1 MNVCDMTHMD
11 VTWLVTFSPPYIETE
26 NKKMSISYFDFLTD
40 ESWHICMWYDLS
52 WMSHDT
58 RKCDMTY
65 YQWVVTHM
73 NVIWL
78 LSMSHDT
85 HECEMPHE
93 WVMTHINVTWCTWVW
108 HDASAFDIFHMN
120 IHDVFVRHTFSLGL
134 SRTKHTHTHTHTH
147 YDTHTHTHT
156 YTHTHTNSYTH
167 PPTFFVD
174 PLRIKHLHLHT
185 QTYEHTHI
193 HTLSLSLT
201 HTHTYAHPHANAH
214 TFHLDLS
221 RTRRI
226 ALRIVSY
233 GLPIVQDDSTF
244 IIATHCSTLQQT
256 TTYCNTRISSRLV
269 RITQNE
275 GTGWRTVIACLIF
288 IGHFPPKSLIVI
300 GLFAERD
307 LQLKTSY
314 EILPPCMLRIMPHIW
329 MCRVTHTH
337 ALCRMYS
344 CVMWRKSHVTRMNES
359 CCTYEWDMS

>member
-1 MNVCDMTHMD
+1 MHLNVTLLIWMRLVSYERDMTQTNLTWLIRIWHDAYECDMTRMNVCDMTHMD

-93 WVMTHINVTWCTWVW
+93 FVMTHINVTWCTWVW
-108 HDASAFDIFHMN
+108 HDASAFDICHMN

-156 YTHTHTNSYTH
+156 
-167 PPTFFVD
+167 
-174 PLRIKHLHLHT
+174 
-185 QTYEHTHI
+185 
-193 HTLSLSLT
+193 
-201 HTHTYAHPHANAH
+201 
-214 TFHLDLS
+214 
-221 RTRRI
+221 
-226 ALRIVSY
+226 
-233 GLPIVQDDSTF
+233 
-244 IIATHCSTLQQT
+244 
-256 TTYCNTRISSRLV
+256 
-269 RITQNE
+269 
-275 GTGWRTVIACLIF
+275 
-288 IGHFPPKSLIVI
+288 
-300 GLFAERD
+300 
-307 LQLKTSY
+307 
-314 EILPPCMLRIMPHIW
+314 
-329 MCRVTHTH
+329 
-337 ALCRMYS
+337 
-344 CVMWRKSHVTRMNES
+344 
-359 CCTYEWDMS
+359 